1 MVDWSLARQIAR
13 FASRGGDA
21 GAPLPDLELERRV
34 GSAQEHVI
42 GYTRLEPA
50 QPVPPP
56 EAVGRDEWAGVNL
69 DTLAAMLTPVT
80 DRLDGRLGSAGP
92 LAGALRVAP
101 GAAFAAQAG
110 GRRRLNLPK
119 GPRPVAAFP
128 LPRRPPGPPPFLSP
142 H

>member
-42 GYTRLEPA
+42 AYTRLEPA

-92 LAGALRVAP
+92 LAGALRMAT
-101 GAAFAAQAG
+101 GATFAAEAG
-110 GRRRLNLPK
+110 LVVGYMSQKVL
-119 GPRPVAAFP
+119 GQYE
-128 LPRRPPGPPPFLSP
+128 LS
-142 H
+142 